1 VCHRR
6 TRGCPDERI
15 DQADDSQRRER
26 GLASAFA
33 AANRLR
39 CNDSAVI
46 ARLDAAFASE
56 VPAQLGF
63 GF

>member
-1 VCHRR
+1 MYADLSVLGSLYLGTHR
-6 TRGCPDERI
+6 
-15 DQADDSQRRER
+15 
-26 GLASAFA
+26 ASAFA

-39 CNDSAVI
+39 CNDSAFI